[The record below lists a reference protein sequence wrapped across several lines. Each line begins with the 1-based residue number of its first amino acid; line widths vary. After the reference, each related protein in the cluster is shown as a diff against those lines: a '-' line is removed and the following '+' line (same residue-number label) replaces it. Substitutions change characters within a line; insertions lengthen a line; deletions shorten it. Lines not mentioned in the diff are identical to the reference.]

1 MNSSQ
6 EENVDLCVFVR
17 GMVWVMIS
25 QDSHEGM
32 ANQHL
37 DDLQSGTWEWLRSRL
52 SLSVLPLQSTL
63 SKQILCIS
71 LHIYG
76 SSYAQSMHITLILVA
91 STFLFLLAFSI
102 LEGSNWQ
109 QWCQH
114 WLYHL
119 EMCALWINFNIIAII
134 LLLMSF
140 ECVIMY
146 EFTSE
151 VSLITKLG
159 TWFST
164 D

>member
-1 MNSSQ
+1 MFQ
-6 EENVDLCVFVR
+6 
-17 GMVWVMIS
+17 VMIS

-37 DDLQSGTWEWLRSRL
+37 DDLQSGTCEWLRSRL
-52 SLSVLPLQSTL
+52 LLSVLPTQLAL
-63 SKQILCIS
+63 PKQILCTS

-76 SSYAQSMHITLILVA
+76 SSYAQSMHITLVLLA
-91 STFLFLLAFSI
+91 NTFLFLLAFSI

-114 WLYHL
+114 WLCHL
-119 EMCALWINFNIIAII
+119 EMCALWINFSIITII
-134 LLLMSF
+134 LLLMSIDY
-140 ECVIMY
+140 VIMY
-146 EFTSE
+146 EFTFE
-151 VSLITKLG
+151 ISLITKLG

>member
-1 MNSSQ
+1 
-6 EENVDLCVFVR
+6 
-17 GMVWVMIS
+17 MIL

-37 DDLQSGTWEWLRSRL
+37 DGLQSGNWEWLHSRL
-52 SLSVLPLQSTL
+52 LLSVLPIHLTFI
-63 SKQILCIS
+63 KHILCIS

-76 SSYAQSMHITLILVA
+76 LSYAQSMHIAFVLIT
-91 STFLFLLAFSI
+91 SMFLFLLAFSI
-102 LEGSNWQ
+102 LEGRNWQ

-114 WLYHL
+114 WLCHL
-119 EMCALWINFNIIAII
+119 EMCALWINFSIIAII
-134 LLLMSF
+134 LLISF
-140 ECVIMY
+140 YYVIMY